1 MPERAREREPD
12 PAAAAVPRRARKDT
26 GLARASARV
35 LALQRMAGNQA
46 VRSLLEA
53 RGAGNQLQ
61 RAGSDPAVPPGLKC
75 EPANDSP
82 PIATELMLFLNAV
95 SALTPEQRGV
105 VDNIVTNWNAGGD
118 QPPVRVDG
126 YASSPGE
133 DDYN

>member
-1 MPERAREREPD
+1 
-12 PAAAAVPRRARKDT
+12 
-26 GLARASARV
+26 
-35 LALQRMAGNQA
+35 MAGNQA

-95 SALTPEQRGV
+95 SALTLEQRGV
-105 VDNIVTNWNAGGD
+105 VDNIVMNWNAGGD